1 MTDELTPA
9 DIATGLAAKYEATEG
24 EPVPPDVLLDSF
36 VKMAEWTV
44 ANSPD
49 DDDTIDAVKRLALGA
64 APLDPDAKGC
74 DACDGTYSLAVV
86 EAADAIL
93 DGWATLRDAAG
104 DPDVATC
111 PFCNREARDERHPPI
126 DDDLDEKV
134 RNTIEDEALVTG
146 DTPADRDA
154 IVRGLGWSA

>member
-1 MTDELTPA
+1 MTDDRTPT
-9 DIATGLAAKYEATEG
+9 DIAVGLAAKYEATEG
-24 EPVPPDVLLDSF
+24 APVPPDVLLDSF

-44 ANSPD
+44 ENSPD

-93 DGWATLRDAAG
+93 DGWATAYDSNG

-111 PFCNREARDERHPPI
+111 PFCNREARDWHPPI
-126 DDDLDEKV
+126 DEEFEVKV
-134 RNTIEDEALVTG
+134 RHAVEDEALVAG

-154 IVRGLGWSA
+154 IIRGLGWSA